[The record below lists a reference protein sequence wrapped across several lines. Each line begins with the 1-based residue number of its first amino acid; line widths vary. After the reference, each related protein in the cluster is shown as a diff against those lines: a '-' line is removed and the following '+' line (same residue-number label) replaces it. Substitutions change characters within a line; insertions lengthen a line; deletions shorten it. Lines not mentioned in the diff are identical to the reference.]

1 MIVVIVLFI
10 QNVINHVLVDIRT
23 NSTDR
28 QLIPV
33 ESLYDMLRYRNV
45 YQNDSDDSENS
56 ECPYKRGKWEKRIK
70 MLNTCCGTIT
80 FIVIS
85 TVIIV
90 YMSWILTGMINIA

>member
-1 MIVVIVLFI
+1 MEHDCSYCFVHPEC
-10 QNVINHVLVDIRT
+10 NNHVLVDIRT

-45 YQNDSDDSENS
+45 DTNDSDDYEF
-56 ECPYKRGKWEKRIK
+56 PYKRGKWEKRIK

-90 YMSWILTGMINIA
+90 YMSWIFTALFNIA